1 MKEGQKRVESA
12 KRQRGQIP
20 RESMLSSGAASTRE
34 RERAGRRR
42 EEGELISSTHARWA
56 ALAVPRDSA
65 GIPHNIPSPN
75 SPRVFPTSQT
85 TSSSASSSS
94 SLGALFTSASSSSW
108 ILPSRFYRLQ
118 DFLPSHGKS
127 FPPSTHPLTHPPRYF
142 HDFSP
147 LPGAT
152 LPHIRPFLPVL
163 SVKFSG
169 HRY

>member
-1 MKEGQKRVESA
+1 MESA

-20 RESMLSSGAASTRE
+20 RESVLSSGAASTRE

-42 EEGELISSTHARWA
+42 EEGELISSTHAHWA
-56 ALAVPRDSA
+56 ALAVPRDST

-85 TSSSASSSS
+85 SSSSSSSS

-108 ILPSRFYRLQ
+108 ILRRGSTSYRTFY
-118 DFLPSHGKS
+118 LPTGKAS
-127 FPPSTHPLTHPPRYF
+127 LHPPPRYF

-147 LPGAT
+147 LPDPPFVPSYQFFPSNFPAT
-152 LPHIRPFLPVL
+152 VINRESLASRALCATT
-163 SVKFSG
+163 G
-169 HRY
+169 